1 MGKIN
6 VDLSVTK
13 NAEASRNK
21 TALTGV
27 GIMDVVLCLAYFLEV
42 VKGVRDIVSYAV
54 MVVLCI
60 APCVIAVFILLKKQD
75 AKLVRYILA
84 IGFLIFYTY
93 IMMNTASD
101 LSFCY
106 VLVIFSVFIVYVD
119 FKVSVILGAGAFV
132 VNIALL
138 IKRITTTGL
147 SPEQLT
153 NMEIMLACIAL
164 TCIFAVLAINKVMKI
179 GQANIDKADKEKER
193 SEKLLQTTLD
203 VAANITSGIEEAAG
217 ETESLNKAIDVTQ
230 RSMEDLTNGTND
242 TVQAIMEQQESTN
255 EIANYI
261 ENVKNATGQIV
272 DELASTEENLDAGH
286 AMMNDLTRQVKVS
299 EDASEVATKEM
310 EGLKANA
317 DQMQIIVGLIS
328 NVANQTALLSLNA
341 SIEAARAGEAGRG
354 FAVVASEISNLA
366 AQTNSATGEINKL
379 IEDITNSINEV
390 TKAMEAMLA
399 SNRQQNEYVGHTAE
413 NFDKIQASTKVIFEQ
428 ADGLK
433 QTVDAVAV
441 ANTRVVENIDNVS
454 AVTEEVTASANE
466 TLFNCNR
473 NLESVEHLM
482 NIMERLDVEVKKLQQ

>member
-1 MGKIN
+1 MGKVN

-13 NAEASRNK
+13 NAEASRNR

-27 GIMDVVLCLAYFLEV
+27 GIMDVVLCVAYLLEV
-42 VKGVRDIVSYAV
+42 VKGARTIGSYLIMA
-54 MVVLCI
+54 VLCALPCII
-60 APCVIAVFILLKKQD
+60 AWFVYLKKND
-75 AKLVRYILA
+75 ATIMRYILA
-84 IGFLIFYTY
+84 VGFLIFYGY
-93 IMMNTASD
+93 IMLTTKSD

-106 VLVIFSVFIVYVD
+106 VLVIFCVLIVYVD
-119 FKVSVILGAGAFV
+119 LKVSVLLGAGAFAINV
-132 VNIALL
+132 ALL
-138 IKRITTTGL
+138 IKRIVFTGL
-147 SPEQLT
+147 SAEQLT
-153 NMEIMLACIAL
+153 NMEIMLACIIL
-164 TCIFAVLAINKVMKI
+164 TCVFAVLSINKVMKI
-179 GQANIDKADKEKER
+179 GQANTDKADIEKQK

-203 VAANITSGIEEAAG
+203 VAANITTGIEEAAD
-217 ETESLNKAIDVTQ
+217 ETESLNKAIDVTR

-261 ENVKNATGQIV
+261 DNVKAATGQIV
-272 DELASTEENLDAGH
+272 DELASAEENLDAGY

-299 EDASEVATKEM
+299 EESSAVAAKEM

-317 DQMQIIVGLIS
+317 DQMQTIVGLIG

-379 IEDITNSINEV
+379 IEDITTSITEV
-390 TKAMEAMLA
+390 NKAMEAMLA
-399 SNRQQNEYVGHTAE
+399 SNRQQNEYVGYTAE
-413 NFDKIQASTKVIFEQ
+413 NFDKIQASTRAIFAQ
-428 ADGLK
+428 ADSLK

-466 TLFNCNR
+466 TLINCNH

-482 NIMERLDVEVKKLQQ
+482 NIMTRLDMEVKKLQQ

>member
-1 MGKIN
+1 MEKARM
-6 VDLSVTK
+6 DLSDRR
-13 NAEASRNK
+13 NAEASRNR

-27 GIMDVVLCLAYFLEV
+27 SIMDIVLCFAYLLEV
-42 VKGVRDIVSYAV
+42 VKGARTIGSYIV
-54 MVVLCI
+54 MVIPCI
-60 APCVIAVFILLKKQD
+60 LPCVIALFIYLKKQD
-75 AKLVRYILA
+75 AVSIRYILA
-84 IGFLIFYTY
+84 IGFLIFYGY
-93 IMMNTASD
+93 IMMTTSSD

-106 VLVIFSVFIVYVD
+106 VLVIFCILIVFVD
-119 FKVSVILGAGAFV
+119 LKVSVLLGAGAFAI
-132 VNIALL
+132 NIALL
-138 IKRITTTGL
+138 IKRIVTTGL
-147 SPEQLT
+147 LPEQLT
-153 NMEIMLACIAL
+153 NMEIMLACIVL
-164 TCIFAVLAINKVMKI
+164 TCVFAVLSINKVMKI
-179 GQANIDKADKEKER
+179 GQANTDKADLEKVK

-203 VAANITSGIEEAAG
+203 VASNITTGIAEAAE

-272 DELASTEENLDAGH
+272 DELSSAEANLDEGH
-286 AMMNDLTRQVKVS
+286 TMMNDLIEQVKVS
-299 EDASEVATKEM
+299 EESSAVASKEM

-366 AQTNSATGEINKL
+366 AQTNNATGEINKL
-379 IEDITNSINEV
+379 IEDITNSITEV

-399 SNRQQNEYVGHTAE
+399 SNKQQNEYVGHTAE
-413 NFDKIQASTKVIFEQ
+413 NFDKIHKSTRVIFEQ